1 MLMLFIDQFLWS
13 ELDSCAKQQIVDRR
27 ATTYLICVRSELWTL
42 SIEIEA
48 SLIVLSARRHT

>member
-1 MLMLFIDQFLWS
+1 MLMFFIDQFLWS
-13 ELDSCAKQQIVDRR
+13 KLDSSAKQKIIDRR
-27 ATTYLICVRSELWTL
+27 AATYLICVRSELRTL